1 MRITRNIKGCIGIAL
16 VIAVIFGFVGI
27 AAKGCEGSNVSFPTK
42 DGAYFQRKELNDR
55 NMGGTTQQNSNTSN
69 EYYHEKVRCHKCYGL
84 GTLSDF
90 TDPNHPTSQKCP
102 VCNGTGYVIEKR
114 SY

>member
-1 MRITRNIKGCIGIAL
+1 MRNIKGCMGIAL
-16 VIAVIFGFVGI
+16 VIAVIIGFIVM
-27 AAKGCEGSNVSFPTK
+27 AAKGCEGASVSSTTK

-55 NMGGTTQQNSNTSN
+55 NMGVKKQQNSNTPD
-69 EYYHEKVRCHKCYGL
+69 EYYYEKVRCHKCYGL

-90 TDPNHPTSQKCP
+90 TDPNHITSQKCP

-114 SY
+114 SYQE

>member
-1 MRITRNIKGCIGIAL
+1 MRNFKGCMGVAFVMAVLIAFIGM
-16 VIAVIFGFVGI
+16 
-27 AAKGCEGSNVSFPTK
+27 AAKGCEGSSAPSPAK
-42 DGAYFQRKELNDR
+42 DGAYFREKELNDR
-55 NMGGTTQQNSNTSN
+55 NMGVTTTQNSNTSD
-69 EYYHEKVRCHKCYGL
+69 EYYYEKIRCHKCYGL

-90 TDPNHPTSQKCP
+90 TDPNHITSQKCP